1 MQQLTS
7 TQRSHLKRLAHD
19 LRPLVQ
25 IGKNGLTD
33 QLRIT
38 LENELNAHELVK
50 IKFMAFQEERAEITR
65 ELVEATGCAQ
75 VAMIGNTAILF
86 RENPDPKKR
95 KVKLEE
101 AVEMKSKEKS

>member
-7 TQRSHLKRLAHD
+7 SQRSHLKRLAHD
-19 LRPLVQ
+19 LRPLIQ

-38 LENELNAHELVK
+38 LDNELNAHELVK

-86 RENPDPKKR
+86 REHPDPAKR
-95 KVKLEE
+95 KVKTSPE
-101 AVEMKSKEKS
+101 VEVETKKK

>member
-50 IKFMAFQEERAEITR
+50 IKFMAFQEERHDITA

-95 KVKLEE
+95 KVKLEASGE
-101 AVEMKSKEKS
+101 EKKR

>member
-1 MQQLTS
+1 MQELTS
-7 TQRSHLKRLAHD
+7 SQRSQLKKLAHD

-38 LENELNAHELVK
+38 LDNELTHHELVK

-65 ELVEATGCAQ
+65 ELVEATGAAQ

-86 RENPDPKKR
+86 REHPDPTKR
-95 KVKLEE
+95 KIDPGK
-101 AVEMKSKEKS
+101 

>member
-7 TQRSHLKRLAHD
+7 SQRSQLKRLAHD

-38 LENELNAHELVK
+38 LDNELTAHELVK

-65 ELVEATGCAQ
+65 ELVEATASAQ

-86 RENPDPKKR
+86 REHPDPAKR
-95 KVKLEE
+95 KIKLDT
-101 AVEMKSKEKS
+101 

>member
-1 MQQLTS
+1 MQELTS
-7 TQRSHLKRLAHD
+7 SQRSQLKKLAHD

-38 LENELNAHELVK
+38 LDNELTAHELVK
-50 IKFMAFQEERAEITR
+50 IKFMAFQDERVAITR
-65 ELVEATGCAQ
+65 ELIEATGAAQ

-86 RENPDPKKR
+86 REHPDPTKR
-95 KVKLEE
+95 KVDPGK
-101 AVEMKSKEKS
+101 